1 MLDPAREPIC
11 GEGYGPG
18 GAVVIVTCRDPGRS
32 PGEDELRSAFIAEG
46 GRRGAVGSVAYLFR
60 PVGVLRY
67 AEGKA
72 VREQGGA
79 AGVEEMLAAGQA
91 VDFITDPGERDAI
104 ERMLGKRGFRCVAR
118 GGGWRAMEVVTLSSQ
133 QRARLADLVSRLS
146 AIDGVGHVYS
156 NAQNTDE
163 LLAPV

>member
-18 GAVVIVTCRDPGRS
+18 GAVVIVTCRNASQAPGD
-32 PGEDELRSAFIAEG
+32 EELRSAFLAEG
-46 GRRGAVGSVAYLFR
+46 GRRGAAGSVAYLFR

-67 AEGKA
+67 ADGA
-72 VREQGGA
+72 GLREQGAA
-79 AGVEEMLAAGQA
+79 AGAEEILGTGAT
-91 VDFITDPGERDAI
+91 VDLITDPGEREAI
-104 ERMLGKRGFRCVAR
+104 EGTLAKRGFRCVAR
-118 GGGWRAMEVVTLSSQ
+118 GAGWRAMEPVTLSSQ
-133 QRARLADLVSRLS
+133 QRARLADLVSRLA